1 MPAPTE
7 GLTKVLISDIIIA
20 DHRKDAGDLLSLAN
34 SLKKNGL
41 INAIVVDKTLD
52 PVSQTMKYKLTS
64 GWRRLEA
71 AKLLKWE
78 SIEARLY
85 ENLTPFERKQ
95 VELEEELA
103 QKKTRTWQEE
113 IEIKRQLHELFM
125 QEKKGGEKR
134 QGSHGTKKW
143 TQSDSAER
151 IGVKPSTFSEDLRLA
166 EALKCF
172 PDLLKVSS
180 KKDAMRK
187 MYAMREMALLQSV
200 SRKMR
205 DKGIE
210 ISEDVELKNG
220 SAYELLK
227 GLPDES
233 FDCIIT
239 DPPWGIEIEKAG
251 SARSNDY
258 IEFADTKDI
267 WQKFLKE
274 GIPQL
279 FRVLKE
285 GCHLWLF
292 YGPEFYMETRE
303 ALEKNGFDVRYVPCI
318 WIKEKPNYTDTEYK
332 PMPQYE
338 SFFYAVRR
346 KDKEATPRRFNEA
359 TSDVFVYSRTAA
371 ARIHRTE
378 KPIELIK
385 RLIGLSTNKGDKILD
400 PFAGS
405 ASVLCAAFLT
415 RRKALGFELLKDM
428 FEAAQGRLQTLKLDN
443 AELATEDDEET
454 TETAPIIA

>member
-1 MPAPTE
+1 MPSPVE
-7 GLTKVLISDIIIA
+7 GLTKVAIEDIIIGE
-20 DHRKDAGDLLSLAN
+20 HRKDPGDLISLAN
-34 SLKKNGL
+34 SLRKNGL
-41 INAIVVDKTLD
+41 INAIVVDRTVDITTGEIKF
-52 PVSQTMKYKLTS
+52 KLSS

-71 AKLLKWE
+71 AKL
-78 SIEARLY
+78 IEWKEIEVRLY
-85 ENLTPFERKQ
+85 ENLSEFERKS

-103 QKKTRTWQEE
+103 QKKMRSWQEE

-125 QEKKGGEKR
+125 AEKKGGARRKGQR
-134 QGSHGTKKW
+134 GKKNW

-151 IGVKPSTFSEDLRLA
+151 IGVKSSTFSEDLRLA
-166 EALKCF
+166 DALKQF
-172 PDLLKVSS
+172 PELMKVST

-205 DKGIE
+205 DMGVAIE
-210 ISEDVELKNG
+210 EDVELKSG
-220 SAYELLK
+220 SAYDLLK
-227 GLPDES
+227 TLPDES

-239 DPPWGIEIEKAG
+239 DPPWGIEIEKSG

-258 IEFADTKDI
+258 IEFKDTSDVWKE
-267 WQKFLKE
+267 FLTE
-274 GIPQL
+274 GVPEL

-292 YGPEFYMETRE
+292 YGPEFYQETRDTLIK
-303 ALEKNGFDVRYVPCI
+303 AGFDVRFVPCI
-318 WIKEKPNYTDTEYK
+318 WVKEKPNYTDTEYK

-346 KDKEATPRRFNEA
+346 KNPELTPRRLNEA
-359 TSDVFVYSRTAA
+359 TSDVFNYPRTTI

-385 RLIGLSTNKGDKILD
+385 RLLSLSTNKGDKVLD

-405 ASVLCAAFLT
+405 AAVLCASFLT
-415 RRKALGFELLKDM
+415 RRKALGFEKDKDM
-428 FEAAQGRLQTLKLDN
+428 FEIAQGRLQTLKMDN
-443 AELATEDDEET
+443 AELVAEEV
-454 TETAPIIA
+454 EEEAEEEK